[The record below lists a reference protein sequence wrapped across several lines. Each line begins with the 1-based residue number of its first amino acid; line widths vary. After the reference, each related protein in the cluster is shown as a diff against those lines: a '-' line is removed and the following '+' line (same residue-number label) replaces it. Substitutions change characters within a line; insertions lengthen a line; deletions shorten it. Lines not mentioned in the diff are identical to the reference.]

1 MNVTKK
7 PVISAYQL
15 GSILLTFITLMFIPG
30 FTHLEN
36 TQKVLREAAASKL
49 TEQFAVL
56 KLSLHIS
63 EASFL
68 CLAAAAAIILFIV
81 ISLYFYS
88 AEPISLIRLLL
99 TVTAILT
106 AAAVILFIVSCL
118 MNSRAAIM
126 LAEAV

>member
-1 MNVTKK
+1 MTKK

-36 TQKVLREAAASKL
+36 TQKVLREAAVSKM
-49 TEQFAVL
+49 TGQFSVL
-56 KLSLHIS
+56 ELSLHIS

-99 TVTAILT
+99 TITAVLT
-106 AAAVILFIVSCL
+106 AAAVILFIVSCM
-118 MNSRAAIM
+118 MNSNAAVL
-126 LAEAV
+126 LAQAA